1 MGMTTDAE
9 YLRAAR
15 SDAGAFRSFYER
27 YASQVHAY
35 HLRRCRNADAA
46 HDLTA
51 ETFAQAWFARHR
63 FRDEAGGSAGPW
75 LFAIA
80 RNVLLLSV
88 RRKRLERG
96 ACDRLGLLD
105 ARADSMAQPTEAW
118 LDGLDDALADL
129 PDEQRQAI
137 GLRVLADLSYDDIA
151 AALDTTPGAVRVRVH
166 RGLAALR
173 NRLQVSKEEA

>member
-1 MGMTTDAE
+1 MTTDAE
-9 YLRAAR
+9 VLRAAR
-15 SDAGAFRSFYER
+15 SDARAFRVFYER
-27 YASQVHAY
+27 YAAQVHRY

-51 ETFAQAWFARHR
+51 ETFAQAWLARHR

-88 RRKRLERG
+88 RRRRLERG
-96 ACDRLGLLD
+96 ACDRLGLLEE
-105 ARADSMAQPTEAW
+105 RRGSPIQPSEAW
-118 LDGLDDALADL
+118 LDGLEDALSDL
-129 PDEQRQAI
+129 PDDQRQAI

-151 AALDTTPGAVRVRVH
+151 VALQTTPGAVRVRVH

-173 NRLQVSKEEA
+173 SRLQLSKEEA